1 MAEMLGAAVALAVD
15 QYEGRRALH
24 PIARHRDR
32 QTARLARRVNAD
44 REGDAIF
51 VEKGLERCRALGF
64 VMLEDAVQA
73 KHDDIVT
80 AEGFMDSARLRQ
92 ALTVGAGRPEE
103 GRGGKEGGSGGGT

>member
-1 MAEMLGAAVALAVD
+1 MAEMLCAAVALAVD

-51 VEKGLERCRALGF
+51 VEKALERCRALGF

-92 ALTVGAGRPEE
+92 AGTDGAGTKQQERLVQI
-103 GRGGKEGGSGGGT
+103 GRTDV

>member
-1 MAEMLGAAVALAVD
+1 MAEMLCAAVALAVD

-32 QTARLARRVNAD
+32 QTARLARRVHAD

-64 VMLEDAVQA
+64 VMLEDAVKA
-73 KHDDIVT
+73 KQDEIVT
-80 AEGFMDSARLRQ
+80 AEGFIDSPSQRHAVTGGDGNQHMERL
-92 ALTVGAGRPEE
+92 VSP
-103 GRGGKEGGSGGGT
+103 

>member
-1 MAEMLGAAVALAVD
+1 MAEMLCAAVALAVD

-64 VMLEDAVQA
+64 VMLADAVHA
-73 KHDDIVT
+73 KYDDIVT
-80 AEGFMDSARLRQ
+80 DDSS
-92 ALTVGAGRPEE
+92 EE
-103 GRGGKEGGSGGGT
+103 HLSELHSLMRNSYA